1 VSDAPAAVGALPA
14 NHALLLYATAEDFAT
29 TLVPFVQAGIEA
41 DEGIVAVAL
50 PSNLGALQE
59 SLGPTPSSVRFV
71 PAGDWYARPPDTLGR
86 WVSFALDQLAVGRPR
101 VRIIGEVV
109 WPEDPALQWEMR
121 RFESAATVAFDA
133 LDSLVVCPYA
143 TNRYPDAVIDAA
155 RSTHPVVI
163 ERGVAS
169 VSSARLVEQSWP
181 TLLVPGQAESR
192 SFQPFDVLAAAAF
205 VEGQAR
211 LARVAERPVQALV
224 AATSEVVANAYT
236 HAGSPVEVSAW
247 AEDYS
252 FVCQIEDEGA
262 GIDDPTIGYHPPY
275 RGDERWGLWLA
286 RRLSDMIEVGRGERG
301 TAIRL
306 RASRQLTPF
315 GRKV

>member
-1 VSDAPAAVGALPA
+1 M
-14 NHALLLYATAEDFAT
+14 
-29 TLVPFVQAGIEA
+29 
-41 DEGIVAVAL
+41 
-50 PSNLGALQE
+50 
-59 SLGPTPSSVRFV
+59 
-71 PAGDWYARPPDTLGR
+71 
-86 WVSFALDQLAVGRPR
+86 
-101 VRIIGEVV
+101 RIIGEVV
-109 WPEDPALQWEMR
+109 WPQDPALQRDMR

-143 TNRYPDAVIDAA
+143 TNRHSAVVIDAA
-155 RSTHPVVI
+155 LSTHPVVV

-169 VSSARLVEQSWP
+169 ASSAYVAAARLVEESGP
-181 TLLVPGQAESR
+181 TLLVPGEAARR

-211 LARVAERPVQALV
+211 LAGVAERPVQAVV
-224 AATSEVVANAYT
+224 AAASEVVANAYT

-247 AEDYS
+247 AEDFS
-252 FVCQIEDEGA
+252 FVCQIEDDGA
-262 GIDDPTIGYHPPY
+262 GIDDPTIGYQPPY

-286 RRLSDMIEVGRGERG
+286 RRFSDMIEVGRGERG

-306 RASRQLTPF
+306 RASQQLKPF